1 MLLLQLVNA
10 RYEKGAMILTS
21 NRGFADNVEE
31 KVGRLDD
38 GGCHLF
44 VAGAREGVHQTLRL
58 GVEGPYLPS
67 GFC

>member
-31 KVGRLDD
+31 KVGRLR
-38 GGCHLF
+38 LT
-44 VAGAREGVHQTLRL
+44 ASPGAFLQA
-58 GVEGPYLPS
+58 
-67 GFC
+67 